1 MKGRATPPT
10 TENRPAMHRPSLRAQ
25 IALVFGALVAMLA
38 VLLSLVFGEILKQR
52 IQREAGASL
61 HVMASN
67 VAKVL
72 AEGLF
77 DSSRTVQ
84 VLAGSADIWARG
96 LGSAEVHALIVRIQA
111 LRPQHAW
118 IGVADPQGIVRAS
131 SGDLLLGKS
140 VKERPWFQTGLRELH
155 VGDVHAATLLAN
167 LLPHNAGEP
176 LRFVDFS
183 APIRQGGRTV
193 GVLGIQG
200 NWNWARETIEGLL
213 HPYFDQQQVAL
224 FVFDRQG
231 NVIYAPEGQA
241 EAFRQAGQTLPLP
254 TPQAAPDRPLHS
266 ASVAVWKD
274 GQPYLTALAP
284 LQPLNAASDL
294 GWQIVARQPVRTAY
308 AEADAA
314 VRRALGLGVTVALLA
329 AALAW
334 LAARR
339 LSEDLNTLARAAA
352 AVEAGRPGAAI
363 PLMDSNREVYRLSS
377 SLIGMTGRL
386 LRMNEDMEAQVRLRT
401 LELQEANLELDRQ
414 ARSDALTDLL
424 NRRGFDGQMQ
434 FALALARR
442 SGRPL
447 SLIAFDVDHFKRIN
461 DRHGHS
467 VGDQVLRSLARRLT
481 ARLRDSDVVARIGGE
496 EFMVLLPDTDLPTAQ
511 RLADELVHAI
521 AAEPEPG
528 AGQITVSAGVSAL
541 RSGTESAELLQR
553 RADEALYAAKAA
565 GRNQTCVLA

>member
-1 MKGRATPPT
+1 MKGSAAPPT
-10 TENRPAMHRPSLRAQ
+10 PGDRPATHRPSLRAQ
-25 IALVFGALVAMLA
+25 IALVFGALVAVLA

-61 HVMASN
+61 HVMAGN

-96 LGSAEVHALIVRIQA
+96 LDAAEVHALIVRIQA
-111 LRPQHAW
+111 LRPQHVW
-118 IGVADPQGIVRAS
+118 IGVADPQGIVRAA
-131 SGDLLLGKS
+131 SGDLLLGQS
-140 VKERPWFQTGLRELH
+140 VKERPWFQAGLRELH
-155 VGDVHAATLLAN
+155 VGDVHAAALLAN
-167 LLPHNAGEP
+167 LLPHHSSEP

-193 GVLGIQG
+193 GVLGIHG
-200 NWNWARETIEGLL
+200 SWNWARETIEGLL

-231 NVIYAPEGQA
+231 NVIYAPEGQT

-254 TPQAAPDRPLHS
+254 TPRAAPDRPLHS

-274 GQPYLTALAP
+274 GQSYLTAMAP

-314 VRRALGLGVTVALLA
+314 VHRALGLGVTVALLA

-401 LELQEANLELDRQ
+401 QELQEANLELDRQ

-447 SLIAFDVDHFKRIN
+447 SLIAFDADHFKRIN
-461 DRHGHS
+461 DRHGHD

-481 ARLRDSDVVARIGGE
+481 ARLRESDVVARIGGE

-511 RLADELVHAI
+511 RLANELVHAI
-521 AAEPEPG
+521 AAEPEPRV
-528 AGQITVSAGVSAL
+528 GQITVSAGVSAL

-553 RADEALYAAKAA
+553 RADEALYTAKAA